1 MALGLSKL
9 VSKRPSNKRQS
20 STEKPQ
26 GHHSE
31 HGHAEHHQKA
41 PLPFIASP
49 VNPEALKWVRNKKA
63 SAKGGVVRARS
74 VAAFESD
81 AQTESALANRI
92 FRKQHEASSLELFFD
107 LFFVANLAIF
117 TARSSHTDWPCKSQ
131 YTSQRQKPAY

>member
-1 MALGLSKL
+1 MEEPK
-9 VSKRPSNKRQS
+9 
-20 STEKPQ
+20 
-26 GHHSE
+26 GHHTE

-63 SAKGGVVRARS
+63 SANGGVVRAKS
-74 VAAFESD
+74 VAAFESE
-81 AQTESALANRI
+81 AHTESALANRI

-117 TARSSHTDWPCKSQ
+117 TARSSHTDWGCESQ
-131 YTSQRQKPAY
+131 YLLQQ